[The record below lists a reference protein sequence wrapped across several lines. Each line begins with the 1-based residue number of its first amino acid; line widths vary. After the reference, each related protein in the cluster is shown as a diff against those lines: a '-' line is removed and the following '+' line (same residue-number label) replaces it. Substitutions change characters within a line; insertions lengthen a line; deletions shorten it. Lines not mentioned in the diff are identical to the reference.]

1 MKPKAF
7 LAVALVAATVI
18 GAGAETAVELPPGYT
33 AVDYIVAPNGAY
45 IDTGYWPSDK
55 TRVAMDVTVQGAW
68 EYWFGTWNVAW
79 NDGAYALGNDNGE
92 VYCGYGSGSSC
103 GGIKVDDKG
112 LPNGRVTVALE
123 KGVVYTNDVVWSNAH
138 RSDATFSVEY
148 NLYLFAQNRKG
159 TAKPGDGQGDI
170 ICHGCTISEG
180 SVVKRNFVPCVRE
193 SDQAVGL
200 YDLAASDPSKAFY
213 ANAGSGKFGVPEGT
227 FCTVTVGAI
236 KNMTAA
242 YTFGDGSV
250 TNAVEGT
257 SFGVLPSTTNLTVIF
272 TAADGCRFA
281 DDSTVKTVTRDEV
294 TGDLDLTAETPVA
307 HKVQPMA
314 TITKITN
321 RYPWNGKIDVE
332 YELSNLELA
341 FSPID
346 ALVTKFTSGD
356 IEVTKTN
363 DLSDAELAARTAR
376 RTFDC
381 RELFGEGKRDAQA
394 QSAAKLSPLDYDY
407 AVIDVSGG
415 ANATSYPVTYYK
427 SAPEGGW
434 NTDEYKTDKIV
445 LYYVKEGKYWGNQK
459 TEQTTTGF
467 WIGVFSVTEAQ
478 YAKVMGSDDK
488 KTTKPIVNV
497 TYTTL
502 RGTDNPNATVTGDSF
517 LKRLCDRTG
526 LDGFDLP
533 TDSQWEIACRAGTT
547 TDYYWGNSKWAAGQY
562 MWYEG
567 NSWDERH
574 SGRQVQGVGQKFPNA
589 WGLYDML
596 GNVWEW
602 CRDGYHD
609 SLTVDSSADV
619 CLDPEAGRYL
629 GHRVLRG
636 SSFDLDVNWSSY
648 CYHGVA
654 GDAGSNIGFR
664 LSRMCSKGK
673 SGLAVNEQ
681 NGADDVWMT
690 GPSFSF
696 DTREKR
702 TIAGTEAETLT
713 YSGDDWG
720 AGGTGVTVWYSL
732 DGGEAVELKAATD
745 SGTVSWTPTLN
756 GRYEFSHVV
765 TDGTTETAVFV
776 VNELPGREGA
786 PWEIGEGVT
795 AYVKDHVIYLK
806 GEGEVTEFG
815 GDGAPWAGYGETL
828 TGIGPLSK
836 GIVISASV
844 AATLPISVNGGE
856 PVLPEGT
863 IPVSKVALEKAG
875 VETLAI
881 EDGTAYLG
889 ISVRT
894 NGDLTAETA
903 SWGKVKFD
911 EKTPVGVS
919 EDGTAL
925 LIPVPANAKSG
936 FMTLWSGEATKAQGV
951 QLWAGGPF
959 WAECN
964 VGAEQP
970 GDYGTSHKF
979 QDAQTA
985 VSAPWRVPT
994 KDEMNGLL
1002 ANCDRT
1008 WTTAKNS
1015 KGEDVAGYRFTSKAD
1030 SSKSIFLPAAGF
1042 DIGTGRSSAGTFGYY
1057 WSATVCSPAWSGYDL
1072 NFGSSSPAK
1081 VSDNSFSYRLSVRA
1095 VRDQL

>member
-1 MKPKAF
+1 MKLKA
-7 LAVALVAATVI
+7 LYAAALVAATVI
-18 GAGAETAVELPPGYT
+18 GAGAETAVELPAGYT
-33 AVDYIVAPNGAY
+33 AVEHIESTGKEY
-45 IDTGYWPSDK
+45 IDTRYTHKVNTKIECEASVAKLGHPNPWAAMFGSRPGGWSANTRGSLVFFSLYEGAVPVLEYQIGYENGL
-55 TRVAMDVTVQGAW
+55 TRGDENSFPYEKRVSIFADVAARSVS
-68 EYWFGTWNVAW
+68 WN
-79 NDGAYALGNDNGE
+79 
-92 VYCGYGSGSSC
+92 SGDQENRL
-103 GGIKVDDKG
+103 V
-112 LPNGRVTVALE
+112 
-123 KGVVYTNDVVWSNAH
+123 SNQ
-138 RSDATFSVEY
+138 EM
-148 NLYLFAQNRKG
+148 L
-159 TAKPGDGQGDI
+159 
-170 ICHGCTISEG
+170 SEG
-180 SVVKRNFVPCVRE
+180 GGPLFIFDFNKGANGASNPEGSRCAMKLYSFKICEGDDLKRNFVPCVRE
-193 SDQAVGL
+193 SDLAVGL

-213 ANAGSGKFGVPEGT
+213 SNAGSGKFGVPEGT

-257 SFGVLPSTTNLTVIF
+257 TFGLLAGTTNLTVVF
-272 TAADGCRFA
+272 TAADCCRFA

-459 TEQTTTGF
+459 KEQTTTGF
-467 WIGVFSVTEAQ
+467 WIGVFPVTDAQ
-478 YAKVMGSDDK
+478 YAKVMGSHDK
-488 KTTKPIVNV
+488 TTTKPKDNV
-497 TYTTL
+497 TYTTF

-533 TDSQWEIACRAGTT
+533 TESQWEIACRAGTT
-547 TDYYWGNSKWAAGQY
+547 TDYYWGNGVWAAGQY
-562 MWYEG
+562 VWYSG
-567 NSWDERH
+567 NS
-574 SGRQVQGVGQKFPNA
+574 SRQTQGVGQKFPNA

-629 GHRVLRG
+629 GDRVLRG
-636 SSFDLDVNWSSY
+636 SSFDLDVDKSSARSRG
-648 CYHGVA
+648 GV
-654 GDAGSNIGFR
+654 GDGATGRGFR

-681 NGADDVWMT
+681 NGADDVWTT

-756 GRYEFSHVV
+756 GRYEFRHVV

-795 AYVKDHVIYLK
+795 AYVKDHVLYLK

-828 TGIGPLSK
+828 EGVGPLSK

-844 AATLPISVNGGE
+844 LATMPISVAGGTPAPEPPPEAVTTWTALTNAIATAAVGAVIAVGADITEAGGE
-856 PVLPEGT
+856 LVVPAGKAVT
-863 IPVSKVALEKAG
+863 IKLYGKTVSCGRVTVGGALTVGDAEDSVGRIVASNGAKVAKG
-875 VETLAI
+875 GSVTL
-881 EDGTAYLG
+881 L
-889 ISVRT
+889 
-894 NGDLTAETA
+894 
-903 SWGKVKFD
+903 
-911 EKTPVGVS
+911 
-919 EDGTAL
+919 
-925 LIPVPANAKSG
+925 
-936 FMTLWSGEATKAQGV
+936 
-951 QLWAGGPF
+951 GGPM
-959 WAECN
+959 
-964 VGAEQP
+964 
-970 GDYGTSHKF
+970 
-979 QDAQTA
+979 
-985 VSAPWRVPT
+985 R
-994 KDEMNGLL
+994 
-1002 ANCDRT
+1002 
-1008 WTTAKNS
+1008 
-1015 KGEDVAGYRFTSKAD
+1015 
-1030 SSKSIFLPAAGF
+1030 
-1042 DIGTGRSSAGTFGYY
+1042 GTF
-1057 WSATVCSPAWSGYDL
+1057 TTLSPGL
-1072 NFGSSSPAK
+1072 ILLFK
-1081 VSDNSFSYRLSVRA
+1081 
-1095 VRDQL
+1095 